1 MRIIF
6 LSPSGN
12 LGGAEVALLNIL
24 ASLRA
29 AQPEWELEL
38 IVSEA
43 GAVAAGAAALG
54 VFTTVLPFPDQ
65 LARLG
70 DASVG
75 LDEIAGRLRLLRQS
89 GFATPA
95 VAGYVSRLRRLL
107 RQRAPDVVH
116 TNGFKM
122 HLLGALAKPRATP
135 LVWHIHD
142 YVQPRPMMA
151 KLMKLSRQRCD
162 LALVNSNSVGR
173 DVAQACG
180 AGLSIRTIY
189 NGIDTRVFAPGG
201 GRLDLDSLA
210 GLSAPAPA
218 IIRVG
223 MLATMARWKGHE
235 VFLRAL
241 SLIDPEFPLR
251 GYVIGEALYQTDG
264 SQTSVAA
271 LKAVAQ
277 RLGLAERV
285 GFTGF
290 VAEPA
295 AAIRSL
301 DIVVH
306 ASTQP
311 EPFGLVIVE
320 ALACGRAVIVSEGGG
335 AAELIQTENGNG
347 PIALT
352 HPPGNA
358 EQLAACIKQLATDP
372 HLRERL
378 GAAGRASATERF
390 NATRLGTELAPIYR
404 KLVGRT
410 RH

>member
-1 MRIIF
+1 
-6 LSPSGN
+6 
-12 LGGAEVALLNIL
+12 
-24 ASLRA
+24 
-29 AQPEWELEL
+29 
-38 IVSEA
+38 
-43 GAVAAGAAALG
+43 
-54 VFTTVLPFPDQ
+54 
-65 LARLG
+65 
-70 DASVG
+70 
-75 LDEIAGRLRLLRQS
+75 
-89 GFATPA
+89 
-95 VAGYVSRLRRLL
+95 
-107 RQRAPDVVH
+107 
-116 TNGFKM
+116 M
-122 HLLGALAKPRATP
+122 HLLGALSKPRATP

-142 YVQPRPMMA
+142 YVQSRPMMA

-162 LALVNSNSVGR
+162 IALVNSNSVGR

-180 AGLSIRTIY
+180 AELSIRTIY
-189 NGIDTRVFAPGG
+189 NGIDTDVFAPGG

-210 GLSAPAPA
+210 GLSAPDPA
-218 IIRVG
+218 GPEMIRVG

-241 SLIDPEFPLR
+241 SLIDPKLPLR
-251 GYVIGEALYQTDG
+251 GYIVGGALYQTDG

-277 RLGLAERV
+277 RMGLADRV

-335 AAELIQTENGNG
+335 AAELIQTENGDG

-352 HPPGNA
+352 HTPGNA
-358 EQLAACIKQLATDP
+358 EQLAACIKQLATDLQ
-372 HLRERL
+372 LRERL
-378 GAAGRASATERF
+378 GVAGRASATERF
-390 NATRLGTELAPIYR
+390 NATRLATELAPIYW
-404 KLVGRT
+404 KLVARA
-410 RH
+410 